1 MPNLDIKKA
10 LIDEI
15 YDSLNRAE
23 KESEGRDLLDYY
35 QFSVEIGG
43 YYESL
48 RFLEMFF
55 PEDYLP
61 ISIEAE
67 KRKREV
73 FDKAAPL
80 IYRFRKAEILQK
92 IQEIESSDESAK
104 IAALGD
110 TEKFYNKIVA
120 RIDNLREKYSDIE
133 EEEKN
138 AK

>member
-1 MPNLDIKKA
+1 MPIDIKKA

-15 YDSLNRAE
+15 YGSLNRAE

-48 RFLEMFF
+48 RLLEMFF

-73 FDKAAPL
+73 FDKAALL

-92 IQEIESSDESAK
+92 IHEIENSDERAELAVS
-104 IAALGD
+104 GD
-110 TEKFYNKIVA
+110 IEKFYNKIIY
-120 RIDNLREKYSDIE
+120 RIDNLREKYREIE
-133 EEEKN
+133 SKEKE
-138 AK
+138 A